1 MIQLF
6 TNGWVISFA
15 VLAAVSFGLTFGV
28 LTLVG
33 PDDDGF
39 VFPNNSGVSAGS
51 NSGIQQPPPLPPNKV
66 PIAAEQPESPADS
79 TPVSPT
85 DLKPDSPDAELVVA
99 DAIETTVTTG
109 EGEEIAIE
117 SPATEAP
124 PPSGGTGDSAGVG
137 SVVEFTITR
146 GGQ

>member
-1 MIQLF
+1 MIRLF
-6 TNGWVISFA
+6 TNGWVISFV
-15 VLAAVSFGLTFGV
+15 VLAAVSFGLTFGI
-28 LTLVG
+28 LTLLG
-33 PDDDGF
+33 SDDGGEI
-39 VFPNNSGVSAGS
+39 VVPVNSQVGVGTEAD
-51 NSGIQQPPPLPPNKV
+51 IQQPPAPTDV
-66 PIAAEQPESPADS
+66 PSDGEQPESPPDS
-79 TPVSPT
+79 TAVSPV
-85 DLKPDSPDAELVVA
+85 DLKSDSPDAELVVA

-117 SPATEAP
+117 PPATEAP

>member
-6 TNGWVISFA
+6 TNGWVISFV

-33 PDDDGF
+33 PDDDKF
-39 VFPNNSGVSAGS
+39 VFPDNTTVGVGTEAD
-51 NSGIQQPPPLPPNKV
+51 IQQPPAPTNV
-66 PIAAEQPESPADS
+66 PAVAEQQESPPDS
-79 TPVSPT
+79 TAVPP
-85 DLKPDSPDAELVVA
+85 DGLKSDSPDAELFVA
-99 DAIETTVTTG
+99 DVIETTVTTG
-109 EGEEIAIE
+109 EGEEIAIVAL
-117 SPATEAP
+117 ATEAP
-124 PPSGGTGDSAGVG
+124 PPSGGAGDSAGVG